1 MSEKPV
7 VCKSLALAAVALL
20 LINGSPRALAGTDAK
35 ARAILVAV
43 KAASGG
49 AHWDEL
55 AELDQQGLVVEGGQ
69 SGPWRQALDLRRG
82 RYASYSTLGG
92 VAAGEGYDGEH
103 GWFMDEKSMVSVRD
117 SIQAQ
122 REAATQAYIV
132 RQGWLRPASAD
143 PASMQFVGLRQEA
156 GHAFAVI
163 RIVPQRGSGIDMWVD
178 ARRHLVDRIITSTDD
193 GETQTTWYT
202 DYRPVAGVLLPYL
215 RRTGNGDAQ
224 YDTTVQLQRVTAL
237 KTARDGN
244 FQRPA
249 SAVHDAYIEQGAASA
264 SVPFTP
270 YGGLIVVAVSI
281 NGAPPLPFVLDT
293 GGLNLL
299 TPAAAHKLGID
310 GKGHQAVQG
319 VGETTQ
325 AMQMAQVKRYR
336 LGQVVLEDQRFLI
349 VSLPELLTDRGER
362 EPISGLIGYELL
374 RRFATRVDYDRHTL
388 TFTPNQ
394 AFKGI
399 AGQTLLPLAFNERT
413 PQVTASINGVPAV
426 FSLDTGDSGGLT
438 VFEPFA
444 RTHGIRKLGK
454 VLATQMRGAGGKLA
468 SSEAHIGTLALGSFT
483 IAHPLA
489 TFAAPA
495 KGVFASSV
503 LGGNLGYDVLSQFV
517 LTFDYEH
524 RRLYLQRGQRFAFVQ
539 SHGYSGLGLDRLD
552 HQTLVIATVAPDSPA
567 QIAGL
572 HVGDQV
578 TAINGAPASQL
589 GLDDLRGLAMQP
601 AGTRITLSVMRNNVS
616 RTCALTLRN
625 RP

>member
-1 MSEKPV
+1 MSEKSM
-7 VCKSLALAAVALL
+7 VCKPLALMAVALL
-20 LINGSPRALAGTDAK
+20 LVDASPHALAGADQK
-35 ARAILVAV
+35 ARAVLAAV

-55 AELDQQGLVVEGGQ
+55 AELDQQGLAAEGGQ
-69 SGPWRQALDLRRG
+69 SGPWRQALDLKRG

-117 SIQAQ
+117 AIQAR
-122 REAATQAYIV
+122 RETATQAYIA
-132 RQGWLRPASAD
+132 RQGWLRSASAD

-156 GHAFAVI
+156 GHAFAVV
-163 RIVPQRGSGIDMWVD
+163 RIVPRRGSGIELWVD
-178 ARRHLVDRIITSTDD
+178 AQRHLIDRIITSADD
-193 GETQTTWYT
+193 GETQTTWYA

-215 RRTGNGDAQ
+215 QRSGNGDAQ
-224 YDTTVQLQRVTAL
+224 YDTTIRLQHVTAL
-237 KTARDGN
+237 KTARDAD
-244 FQRPA
+244 FRRPA
-249 SAVHDAYIEQGAASA
+249 SAVHDAYIEHGATNA
-264 SVPFTP
+264 SVPFIS

-281 NGAPPLPFVLDT
+281 DGAPPLPFVLDT

-299 TPAAAHKLGID
+299 TPAAARKLGIE
-310 GKGHQAVQG
+310 GLGHQAVQG
-319 VGETTQ
+319 VGEAVQ
-325 AMQMAQVKRYR
+325 AMQVAQVKRYR

-349 VSLPELLTDRGER
+349 VSLPQLLTDRGAQ
-362 EPISGLIGYELL
+362 EPIAGLIGYELL
-374 RRFATRVDYDRHTL
+374 RRFATRIDYDHHML

-394 AFKGI
+394 AFEGM
-399 AGQTLLPLAFNERT
+399 AGQTPLPLAFNERT
-413 PQVTASINGVPAV
+413 PQVTASIDGVPGV

-444 RTHGIRKLGK
+444 RAHGIRKLGK
-454 VLATQMRGAGGKLA
+454 VLATQMRGAGGKIVA
-468 SSEAHIGTLALGSFT
+468 SEAHVETLALGPFS

-524 RRLYLQRGQRFAFVQ
+524 RRLYLQRGQRFASAQ
-539 SHGYSGLGLDRLD
+539 SHGYSGLGLDRRD
-552 HQTLVIATVAPDSPA
+552 HQTLVVATVAPDSPA
-567 QIAGL
+567 QTAGL
-572 HVGDQV
+572 RVGDQV
-578 TAINGAPASQL
+578 TAINGTPASQL

-601 AGTRITLSVMRNNVS
+601 AGTRVTLYAMRNGVP
-616 RTCALTLRN
+616 RTYAVTLQN